1 MVRIWFSQSLFRPHR
16 FSDII
21 MLIVLGRASKC
32 VAWAEIIEFGRQ
44 NLGRLRKMGMFRNGI
59 PSEYPT
65 MRLNMKC

>member
-16 FSDII
+16 LSDII

-32 VAWAEIIEFGRQ
+32 AARAEIIEFGRQ

-65 MRLNMKC
+65 MRLSMKC